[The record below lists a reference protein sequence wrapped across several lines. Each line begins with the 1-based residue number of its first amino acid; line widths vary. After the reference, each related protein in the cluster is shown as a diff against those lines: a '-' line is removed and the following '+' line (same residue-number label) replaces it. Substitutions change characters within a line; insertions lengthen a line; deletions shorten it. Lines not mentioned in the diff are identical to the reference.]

1 MKKLNMRSTSDRRY
15 TMASGYVPQID
26 KMAGMTPT
34 ERREFCD
41 TPEIAADASSIK
53 PPSTTAKYDSNVS
66 MNTYPAVDGEGAEQ
80 AKGPADMEG
89 LTVVWTKKW
98 LIAAYA
104 A

>member
-41 TPEIAADASSIK
+41 TPEIAADASSVK

-66 MNTYPAVDGEGAEQ
+66 MNTYPAAEDSFAEQ

>member
-1 MKKLNMRSTSDRRY
+1 
-15 TMASGYVPQID
+15 MASGYVPQID

-41 TPEIAADASSIK
+41 TPEIAADNSSVK

-66 MNTYPAVDGEGAEQ
+66 MNTYPAAEGVDTEQ

>member
-41 TPEIAADASSIK
+41 TPEIAADASSVK

-66 MNTYPAVDGEGAEQ
+66 MNTYPTAEGVDTEQ